1 MGCCNAEEKQDYP
14 KELGAN
20 NKKENLQNN
29 NQEEIKSNLDDHN
42 NYDIYSFNPNK
53 TKATFRNSLV
63 GQKIEFI
70 DNNNFLNNNN
80 NKNNIKITTPKTEIK
95 YNNPLYPYSTSPNII
110 KNENKSITYGY
121 PITSNF
127 NIETSPIINKKQV

>member
-1 MGCCNAEEKQDYP
+1 MMPNSSKD
-14 KELGAN
+14 
-20 NKKENLQNN
+20 NN
-29 NQEEIKSNLDDHN
+29 NINN

-80 NKNNIKITTPKTEIK
+80 NKNNIKITTPKHYILIVQVQILLK
-95 YNNPLYPYSTSPNII
+95 MRINP
-110 KNENKSITYGY
+110 
-121 PITSNF
+121 
-127 NIETSPIINKKQV
+127 